1 MSGDDKHREE
11 LCPDCLAFPQDMD
24 QRIIVGRVDGTTGET
39 WHKDGCPRYGEP
51 PQLNDEP
58 TA

>member
-1 MSGDDKHREE
+1 MSDDKHREE

-24 QRIIVGRVDGTTGET
+24 QRIIAARTDGTTAET
-39 WHKDGCPRYGEP
+39 WHKEGCPRYGAWP
-51 PQLNDEP
+51 GLDDEP